1 MCYRPDGYDRNLVH
15 AIESV
20 VIEWTHQVRDV
31 LKKDSSQPILDGLNP
46 TPFEEIEFWKQKALN
61 LECIYDQLRE
71 PKVRRMAELLE
82 KTESS
87 YFQVF
92 KDMFRDVVAGKNYVD
107 RNDQRHHQPD
117 ATVLHNYNQHTCT
130 YMFILVIC

>member
-92 KDMFRDVVAGKNYVD
+92 KDMFRDVVAGKNCVYK
-107 RNDQRHHQPD
+107 NDQPD
-117 ATVLHNYNQHTCT
+117 ATVLHNQRTCT
-130 YMFILVIC
+130 HMFMLVICYCG

>member
-1 MCYRPDGYDRNLVH
+1 MRSCCVTINVCCRPESYDRNLVH

-82 KTESS
+82 KADSS
-87 YFQVF
+87 YFPVF
-92 KDMFRDVVAGKNYVD
+92 KDMFRDVVAGEIINWF
-107 RNDQRHHQPD
+107 
-117 ATVLHNYNQHTCT
+117 T
-130 YMFILVIC
+130 